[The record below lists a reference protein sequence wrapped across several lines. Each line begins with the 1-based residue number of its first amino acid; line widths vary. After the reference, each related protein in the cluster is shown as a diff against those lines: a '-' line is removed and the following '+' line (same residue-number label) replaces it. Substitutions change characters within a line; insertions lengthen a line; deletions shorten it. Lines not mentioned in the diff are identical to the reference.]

1 MLLELF
7 GNLVSS
13 GAEGLVGGAADLAS
27 GAADLASGTEGLAGD
42 GLASGFG
49 DAMGG
54 MAQNIGDN
62 FAENLSDISTFV
74 DNPLQGVTNAIT
86 GTDLF
91 SLAQNPAKYAK
102 DQIAKISDEETK
114 RVRKRRPMGIPEIAE
129 LDPISALQG
138 GFINQSPQYL
148 NTDQL
153 ILRRM

>member
-7 GNLVSS
+7 GNLVSN

-27 GAADLASGTEGLAGD
+27 AEGLAGD
-42 GLASGFG
+42 GLANGFG

-54 MAQNIGDN
+54 IAQNVGAN
-62 FAENLSDISTFV
+62 FAENLSDISSFV
-74 DNPLQGVTNAIT
+74 DDPLQGVTNAIT
-86 GTDLF
+86 ESDLF
-91 SLAQNPAKYAK
+91 SLTQNPAKYAK
-102 DQIAKISDEETK
+102 DQMAKIADEETK
-114 RVRKRRPMGIPEIAE
+114 PIRKRRPMGIPEIAQ
-129 LDPISALQG
+129 LDPISVQG